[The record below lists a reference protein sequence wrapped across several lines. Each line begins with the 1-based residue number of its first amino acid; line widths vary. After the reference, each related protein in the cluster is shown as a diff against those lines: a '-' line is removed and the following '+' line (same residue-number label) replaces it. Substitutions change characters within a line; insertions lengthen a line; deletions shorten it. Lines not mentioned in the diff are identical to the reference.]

1 VSSFVRSTA
10 HDKRYAL
17 SNDYQSHGTLVL
29 DINIIYLEMDTSNRF
44 RLPMLLMLK
53 LERLDEPE
61 IVGQPCSSDT
71 HVMTYPFG
79 SWSAENGPV
88 TCKQQRAAS

>member
-29 DINIIYLEMDTSNRF
+29 DINIIYLEMDKVSTADAIDV
-44 RLPMLLMLK
+44 
-53 LERLDEPE
+53 E
-61 IVGQPCSSDT
+61 VGK
-71 HVMTYPFG
+71 MG
-79 SWSAENGPV
+79 
-88 TCKQQRAAS
+88 